1 MCFSSLAK
9 LVRCI
14 TVLTLRES
22 IHIYYVILSKA
33 KKEKSKRQ
41 KIALSTKTMHPYISE
56 MNSKIC
62 PHLWQFI
69 FPSIFI
75 HIFKTIMQNKRALAI
90 YHAEFDVGNSN
101 GKSTGFIIEF
111 TCLFVYLSICTG
123 EENHEAKTEEHK
135 IAIPH

>member
-1 MCFSSLAK
+1 
-9 LVRCI
+9 
-14 TVLTLRES
+14 
-22 IHIYYVILSKA
+22 
-33 KKEKSKRQ
+33 
-41 KIALSTKTMHPYISE
+41 
-56 MNSKIC
+56 
-62 PHLWQFI
+62 
-69 FPSIFI
+69 
-75 HIFKTIMQNKRALAI
+75 MQNKRALAI